1 MPLGTIQIP
10 FPDSTMP
17 GTPGHFQES
26 GWRIIN
32 SYLEP
37 LGPAAPSVV
46 IYRRAPGLRT
56 FGTTVRSGFRG
67 GIQVGGS
74 FYAAFNNR
82 LVTLTEAG
90 GAAADVGALSGTAIG
105 FFARNNRVGTPPI
118 PAAWITA
125 HAYFIDDFVLQGGSQ
140 YRCMIAHTSGTFAT
154 DLAAGRWLL
163 FTPQTGP
170 DIVFVDPDGNTA
182 VINGTTISALVR
194 PTDMGAPN
202 SVCAMDGFFVF
213 TVSDGKIW
221 ATDNNSIIIPG
232 LSFAT
237 AENKPDGLL
246 RGVPWAGQ
254 LFLFGPSTTEVWA
267 NAGTTPF
274 PFQRSVVIPRGL
286 AGPFCVAGFEDNF
299 SRTLCWVA
307 DDNTVVRLNGYLPEK
322 ISPPDLDGLIEKV
335 PANSSGQKRE
345 LEMSCY
351 ISRGHAFIL
360 LSSTTWSWVF
370 DLNTQ
375 RWAERKSHLRTRSRI
390 TGGVFA
396 FNKWL
401 CGDQL
406 STNINEITNLTHTEA
421 PGSQLITGAASSGS
435 SATHPLGLNN
445 VVRLTLANARQFYS
459 DTVVVTGVG
468 GVTAANGVFKTFVVD
483 DTHLDLIDTV
493 FAGSYV
499 ANTGVVTDTVNPA
512 FRWQLDSG
520 AVENFPVGA
529 RVGRFDCEF
538 VTGVGMA
545 SGSHAI
551 NITGA
556 VAGTSFPW
564 PTPPPATANR
574 IRLTVPHTQFLR
586 DGDAVTVSGVAGTTE
601 ANGTWAIDVLDG
613 TTIELN
619 GSRFQNAYGGGGI
632 LTGLTAFDPIET
644 DPIVE
649 ISWSDDGGQNYYAP
663 IQRKL
668 GRQAQTRQLVSLI
681 ACTGR
686 SSWNARRW
694 RLVIAD
700 PVYIG
705 FMAAYQNQSSKV
717 SDIG

>member
-1 MPLGTIQIP
+1 MALGTIQIP

-17 GTPGHFQES
+17 GTHSQES
-26 GWRIIN
+26 GGRIVN
-32 SYLEP
+32 SYIEP
-37 LGPAAPSVV
+37 LGPAAPSTV

-67 GIQVGGS
+67 GIQVGGAL
-74 FYAAFNNR
+74 YAAFNNR
-82 LVTLTEAG
+82 LVTFTESG
-90 GAAADVGALSGTAIG
+90 GPAVDVGALSGTATG
-105 FFARNNRVGTPPI
+105 FFARNNRVGTG
-118 PAAWITA
+118 TA
-125 HAYFIDDFVLQGGSQ
+125 GS
-140 YRCMIAHTSGTFAT
+140 
-154 DLAAGRWLL
+154 LL
-163 FTPQTGP
+163 PGP
-170 DIVFVDPDGNTA
+170 DTIFVDPDGNTFI
-182 VINGTTISALVR
+182 INGTIIHTYGDTLTPPLANIPPR
-194 PTDMGAPN
+194 PSDMGAPN
-202 SVCAMDGFFVF
+202 SVCVIDGFFVF
-213 TVSDGKIW
+213 TVSDGKVW
-221 ATDNNSIIIPG
+221 ASDNNSVNINA
-232 LSFAT
+232 LSFGT
-237 AENKPDGLL
+237 AENKPDGLI

-267 NAGTTPF
+267 NAGTVPF

-299 SRTLCWVA
+299 SRALVWVA

-322 ISPPDLDGLIEKV
+322 ISPPDLDGLIERV
-335 PANSSGQKRE
+335 PADSSGQKRQ
-345 LEMSCY
+345 LEMSSF

-360 LSSTTWSWVF
+360 LSSQTWSWVF
-370 DLNTQ
+370 DLNTNK
-375 RWAERKSHLRTRSRI
+375 WAERTSHLQKRSRI

-401 CGDQL
+401 CGDLL
-406 STNINEITNLTHTEA
+406 STNVNEITNTAHTEA
-421 PGSQLITGAASSGS
+421 PGSQLVTGAVTSGPAAS
-435 SATHPLGLNN
+435 HPLGLNN
-445 VVRLTLANARQFYS
+445 VVRLTVANARQFYS
-459 DTVVVTGVG
+459 NTVVVAGVL
-468 GVTAANGVFKTFVVD
+468 GVTAANGVWKTFVVD
-483 DTHLDLIDTV
+483 DTHIDLIGTV

-499 ANTGVVTDTVNPA
+499 AGSGVVSDTVTAP

-545 SGSHAI
+545 TSSHPI
-551 NITGA
+551 NVTGA
-556 VAGTSFPW
+556 VAGTSFPN
-564 PTPPPATANR
+564 PVPPPATLNR
-574 IRLTVPHTQFLR
+574 IRLTVQHTQFLK

-601 ANGTWAIDVLDG
+601 ANGTWAIDVIDG

-619 GSRFQNAYGGGGI
+619 GSKFQNAYTSGGI
-632 LTGLTAFDPIET
+632 VTGLTAFDPIET
-644 DPIVE
+644 DPTVE

-668 GRQAQTRQLVSLI
+668 GKQAQTRQLVSLI

-694 RLVIAD
+694 RLTIAD
-700 PVYIG
+700 PVYVG
-705 FMAAYQNQSSKV
+705 FMAAYQNISPKV